1 MFEVKANQK
10 EPGVFEL
17 TDSEIREARRY
28 ARNGRWRLLVVS
40 YVFDPNRCRIM
51 RLPNPFDPR
60 YEGKFRAEDHGIRY
74 RFRLDT

>member
-1 MFEVKANQK
+1 MFEVKANQG

-17 TDSEIREARRY
+17 TEREIREAQRH

-40 YVFDPNRCRIM
+40 NVFDPHRCRII

-60 YEGKFRAEDHGIRY
+60 SEGRFRTEGRGIRY
-74 RFRLDT
+74 RYRLIA